1 LGGVRCR
8 NVVVAVKYTA
18 ALAKYYTGLWNGL
31 EVTPARRREAAT
43 YAKKILA
50 NKARYQAIEQA
61 TGVPWHFVA
70 LAHYRESTLN
80 FSKNLCNGQPLTMR
94 TTIVPKGRGPYKNF
108 EESAYDALVRIK
120 GYSAKLDWSLG
131 PYCHRI
137 EGYNGYGYH
146 GKGIPSPYL
155 VGGSNKQKSGK
166 YVRDHVYDPSH
177 WDTQLGVLTL
187 LKALMEQDPSIRFG
201 PVIPKPKP
209 IPPATPPSEPPISP
223 PPPDIEPTDPPAE
236 KPGWLGTI
244 WRKIGAAIG
253 TATGLGGI
261 TWLTDWQIAA
271 LFFGFLLICGG
282 VALAVFFWIWDAEDV
297 REWFKRNV
305 G

>member
-1 LGGVRCR
+1 M
-8 NVVVAVKYTA
+8 KYTA
-18 ALAKYYTGLWNGL
+18 SLAKYYTDLWNGL
-31 EVTPARRREAAT
+31 SVTPPRKGEAAK

-50 NKARYQAIEQA
+50 SKARYQNIEQM

-120 GYSAKLDWSLG
+120 GYSAKLDWGVG
-131 PYCHRI
+131 PYIHRI

-166 YVRDHVYDPSH
+166 YVRDHVYDPNH

-187 LKALMEQDPSIRFG
+187 LKALMEQDPSIKFG
-201 PVIPKPKP
+201 PVVPKPKP
-209 IPPATPPSEPPISP
+209 APIP

-271 LFFGFLLICGG
+271 MFFAFLLILIGG
-282 VALAVFFWIWDAEDV
+282 ALAVFFWIWDAEDV

>member
-1 LGGVRCR
+1 M
-8 NVVVAVKYTA
+8 KYTA
-18 ALAKYYTGLWNGL
+18 SLAKYYTNLWNGL
-31 EVTPARRREAAT
+31 TVTPARRGEAAK

-50 NKARYQAIEQA
+50 SKARYQNIEQM

-80 FSKNLCNGQPLTMR
+80 FNKNLCNGQPLNMR
-94 TTIVPKGRGPYKNF
+94 TDIVPKGRGPYKNF

-120 GYSAKLDWSLG
+120 GYSAKLDWGVG
-131 PYCHRI
+131 PYIHRI

-155 VGGSNKQKSGK
+155 VGGSNKQERGK
-166 YVRDHVYDPSH
+166 YTRDHYFDPSH

-187 LKALMEQDPSIRFG
+187 LKALMDQDPSIKFG
-201 PVIPKPKP
+201 PVVPKPKP
-209 IPPATPPSEPPISP
+209 APVP
-223 PPPDIEPTDPPAE
+223 PPPDIEPTDPPA

-271 LFFGFLLICGG
+271 MFFGFLLICGA
-282 VALAVFFWIWDAEDV
+282 VALAVFFWIWDAEDI
-297 REWFKRNV
+297 RRWTSTKGGEE
-305 G
+305 